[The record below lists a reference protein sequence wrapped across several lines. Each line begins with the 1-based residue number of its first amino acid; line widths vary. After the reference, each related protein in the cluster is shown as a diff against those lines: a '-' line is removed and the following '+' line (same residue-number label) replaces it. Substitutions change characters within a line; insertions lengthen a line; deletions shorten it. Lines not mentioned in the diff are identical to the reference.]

1 MFSFELTPPPFFD
14 ADRDSG
20 NGRIANA
27 RKPRSVFAAP
37 EQRRGFFTALA
48 LRLAATLAPLTP
60 AR

>member
-14 ADRDSG
+14 ADREPG
-20 NGRIANA
+20 QRGTATEG
-27 RKPRSVFAAP
+27 KLRSVFAAP

-48 LRLAATLAPLTP
+48 LRLAASLAPLST